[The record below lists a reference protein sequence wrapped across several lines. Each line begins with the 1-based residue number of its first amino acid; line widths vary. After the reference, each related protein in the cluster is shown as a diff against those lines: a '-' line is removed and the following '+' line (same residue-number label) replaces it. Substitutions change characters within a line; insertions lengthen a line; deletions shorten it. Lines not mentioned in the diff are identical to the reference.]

1 MKALEAFL
9 IVLGLFLL
17 NAIILAFPT
26 MWLWNWLMPRIFGL
40 TQITLYEAMGINFLS
55 GILFKTNI
63 SIKRENNGN

>member
-1 MKALEAFL
+1 MKAIEAFFL
-9 IVLGLFLL
+9 VVGLFLL

-26 MWLWNWLMPRIFGL
+26 MWLWNWLMPDIFGL
-40 TQITLYEAMGINFLS
+40 VKIDLYQAMGINFLS

>member
-1 MKALEAFL
+1 MKAIEAFL
-9 IVLGLFLL
+9 LVVGLFLL

-26 MWLWNWLMPRIFGL
+26 MWLWNWIMPDVFGL
-40 TQITLYEAMGINFLS
+40 VKIDLYQAMGINFLS